1 MRGAATLALAALI
14 VSGCERQASAPPA
27 ATTRTSEPAPALA
40 APTLVATGTSEPAPA
55 PPANAPLSLVGEWRV
70 AGVDGAPIDAPIGIA
85 LSIDANSLGF
95 DPRCAGFTWDYDYA
109 AGQLTT
115 KQRSPAAVCE
125 IGYDPVLDRLATAL
139 SAVQS
144 AKRTPANA
152 IELTGGGH
160 SVTLFSQ

>member
-27 ATTRTSEPAPALA
+27 APTETSNPASAPVTPPADAIRTSDS
-40 APTLVATGTSEPAPA
+40 VPA

-70 AGVDGAPIDAPIGIA
+70 AGIDGASIDGPSGIA
-85 LSIDANSLGF
+85 LSIGTDSLGF
-95 DPRCAGFTWDYDYA
+95 DPRCAGFTWDYKYR
-109 AGQLTT
+109 AGKLTT
-115 KQRSPAAVCE
+115 KRRNHAAVCE
-125 IGYDPVLDRLATAL
+125 IGYDPVLDRLAAAL

-144 AKRTPANA
+144 AARTPANA

>member
-27 ATTRTSEPAPALA
+27 ATNRTSEPAPALA
-40 APTLVATGTSEPAPA
+40 APTVVATGTSEPAPA

-95 DPRCAGFTWDYDYA
+95 DPRCAGFTWDYAYA
-109 AGQLTT
+109 VGQLTT
-115 KQRSPAAVCE
+115 KRRNHAAVCE
-125 IGYDPVLDRLATAL
+125 IGYDPVLDRLAAAL

-152 IELTGGGH
+152 IELSGDGH

>member
-1 MRGAATLALAALI
+1 MRGAAMLALAALI
-14 VSGCERQASAPPA
+14 VSGCERQAPAPPA
-27 ATTRTSEPAPALA
+27 
-40 APTLVATGTSEPAPA
+40 VATGTSNPAPA
-55 PPANAPLSLVGEWRV
+55 PPPANAPLSLVGEWRV

-95 DPRCAGFTWDYDYA
+95 DPRCAGFTWDYAYA
-109 AGQLTT
+109 VGQLTT
-115 KQRSPAAVCE
+115 KRRNHAAVCE
-125 IGYDPVLDRLATAL
+125 IGYDPVLDRLAAAL

-152 IELTGGGH
+152 IELSGDGH